1 MQDPASDHSN
11 GPLARPAAR
20 GSVPSGLFA
29 TWRRAIAT
37 VASWPLRL
45 GRRAASLVRSWT
57 SQWRSALQ
65 YHREAGSPWEA
76 AGSKNRG
83 AAAALGLRAF
93 VFGLIALAILT
104 ASTRNSWGP
113 GVVAAAGEV
122 LWASMRFI
130 IIALLMPRGVIS
142 RSRLSVAFLAGLL
155 PYALGITWLLRL
167 IALGASASLTHRGL
181 VGAGVS
187 RDDTRVVIGW
197 AFGGQAAVLA
207 TGWLVRAVVA
217 LVAMG

>member
-1 MQDPASDHSN
+1 M
-11 GPLARPAAR
+11 
-20 GSVPSGLFA
+20 
-29 TWRRAIAT
+29 
-37 VASWPLRL
+37 
-45 GRRAASLVRSWT
+45 
-57 SQWRSALQ
+57 
-65 YHREAGSPWEA
+65 
-76 AGSKNRG
+76 
-83 AAAALGLRAF
+83 
-93 VFGLIALAILT
+93 
-104 ASTRNSWGP
+104 
-113 GVVAAAGEV
+113 VAAAGEV